1 MPPFNPPAWTYSE
14 GGLWPWYY
22 YIYHDILGLEKPLT
36 AFFGDWA
43 MGSPILWV
51 LAGVIMAGFAAGLI
65 YGMVKARTFVPWKAA
80 ALAPIA
86 LGLVLWGHTIE
97 RIIHYAG
104 VGVK

>member
-1 MPPFNPPAWTYSE
+1 
-14 GGLWPWYY
+14 
-22 YIYHDILGLEKPLT
+22 LT
-36 AFFGDWA
+36 AYFGDWA
-43 MGSPILWV
+43 MGSPMLWA

-65 YGMVKARTFVPWKAA
+65 YGMVRARTFVPWKAA